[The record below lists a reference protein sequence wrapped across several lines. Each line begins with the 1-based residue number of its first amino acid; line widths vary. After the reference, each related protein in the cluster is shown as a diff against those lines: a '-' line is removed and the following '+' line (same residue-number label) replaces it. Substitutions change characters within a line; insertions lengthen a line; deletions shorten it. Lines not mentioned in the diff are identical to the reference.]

1 MKESAKFDAEKI
13 QENREYTPAPRSY
26 SQEFTKNFLVDP
38 SIPDTEDM
46 ERLNGSL
53 AIPDIEE
60 IMPDVNGPFS
70 GKLKF
75 FCLYRKF
82 SFLKKVWYME
92 VDLQRRKVTIGSL
105 SGGCSF

>member
-13 QENREYTPAPRSY
+13 QVNREYTPAPRSY

-53 AIPDIEE
+53 ALEIEE

-75 FCLYRKF
+75 FCQNRKF
-82 SFLKKVWYME
+82 SFLKNGIWK
-92 VDLQRRKVTIGSL
+92 
-105 SGGCSF
+105 